1 MSDRPIE
8 IAVLMESTSVSGP
21 AKNLIEFARRAA
33 QPETGIPQIR
43 MTLVTYQRGAVES
56 EFVMAAKAAGMPV
69 VLLPESGPLDL
80 RVVGRLRT
88 ALTQLN
94 PDIIQSHNIKSHLFV
109 RLTGLRKSYPWIA
122 FNHGYT
128 AVDLKDRVYNYAD
141 RLSLPGAYR
150 VVAVCGPFAERLVAR
165 GVDRKR
171 IRIQHNSV
179 KPFVSPEPEAVESL
193 RRRHGIGKELVVL
206 CAGRLSTE
214 KGQADLLE
222 AVALMPQIADVPPF
236 RLLLAGDG
244 VERTHLE
251 QFSARLGI
259 QEKVIF
265 AGHVS
270 DMRPYYAM
278 ASMLALPSHSEGSPN
293 VVLEAL
299 AAGLAVAA
307 TTVGGVPEI
316 LEQGRTGLLVPQ
328 RNPAA
333 LGEAIAQLLRDT
345 DLRRRLGSAGQ
356 ERVMQSF
363 TPEAYRLSLTTLYR
377 SVLEE
382 YRNER
387 QLKKTNA
394 NLPCV
399 PRG

>member
-33 QPETGIPQIR
+33 QPETGIPLIR

-56 EFVMAAKAAGMPV
+56 EFVSAAKAAGMPV

-80 RVVGRLRT
+80 RVVGRLRN
-88 ALTQLN
+88 ALIRLN

-109 RLTGLRKSYPWIA
+109 RLLTGLYKSYPWIA

-128 AVDLKDRVYNYAD
+128 AVDLKDRIYNYAD
-141 RLSLPGAYR
+141 RFSLPRAYR
-150 VVAVCGPFAERLVAR
+150 VVAVCGPFGKRLIAR
-165 GVDRKR
+165 GVDRER

-179 KPFVSPEPEAVESL
+179 KPFVVPNAEAVENV
-193 RRRHGIGKELVVL
+193 RRKHGIGEELVVL

-222 AVALMPQIADVPPF
+222 AVALIAKMPDIPRF

-244 VERTHLE
+244 VERQHLE
-251 QFSARLGI
+251 QLSARLGI

-265 AGHVS
+265 AGHAS

-278 ASMLALPSHSEGSPN
+278 ASMLVLPSHSEGSPN

-316 LEQGRTGLLVPQ
+316 LEEGRTGLMVPP
-328 RNPAA
+328 RNSAA
-333 LGEAIAQLLRDT
+333 LAEATARLLRDPG
-345 DLRRRLGSAGQ
+345 LRCRLASVGQ
-356 ERVMQSF
+356 EYVMRSF

-377 SVLEE
+377 SVLDD
-382 YRNER
+382 YWND
-387 QLKKTNA
+387 T
-394 NLPCV
+394 
-399 PRG
+399 GT

>member
-33 QPETGIPQIR
+33 QPAPGIPLIR

-56 EFVMAAKAAGMPV
+56 EFVSEAKAAGMPV

-80 RVVGRLRT
+80 RVVGRLRN
-88 ALTQLN
+88 ALTRLN
-94 PDIIQSHNIKSHLFV
+94 PDIIQSHNIKSYLFV
-109 RLTGLRKSYPWIA
+109 RLTGLFKSYPWIA

-128 AVDLKDRVYNYAD
+128 AVDLKDRIYNYAD
-141 RLSLPGAYR
+141 RFSLPRAYR
-150 VVAVCGPFAERLVAR
+150 VVAVCGPFGKRLIAR
-165 GVDRKR
+165 GVDRER

-179 KPFVSPEPEAVESL
+179 KPFVVPSAEAVENV
-193 RRRHGIGKELVVL
+193 RRKHGIGEELVVL

-222 AVALMPQIADVPPF
+222 AVALIAKMPDIPRF

-244 VERTHLE
+244 VERQHLE
-251 QFSARLGI
+251 QLSARLGI

-265 AGHVS
+265 AGHAS

-278 ASMLALPSHSEGSPN
+278 ASMLVLPSHSEGSPN

-316 LEQGRTGLLVPQ
+316 LEEGRTGLMVPPQ
-328 RNPAA
+328 NSAA
-333 LGEAIAQLLRDT
+333 LAEATARLLRDPA
-345 DLRRRLGSAGQ
+345 LRCRLASVGQ
-356 ERVMQSF
+356 EYVMRSF

-377 SVLEE
+377 SVLDD
-382 YRNER
+382 YRND
-387 QLKKTNA
+387 T
-394 NLPCV
+394 
-399 PRG
+399 GT

>member
-1 MSDRPIE
+1 MSDCPIE

-33 QPETGIPQIR
+33 QPETGIPLIR
-43 MTLVTYQRGAVES
+43 MTLVTYQRAAVES
-56 EFVMAAKAAGMPV
+56 EFVSAAKAAGMPV

-80 RVVGRLRT
+80 RVVGRLRN
-88 ALTQLN
+88 ALTKLN

-109 RLTGLRKSYPWIA
+109 RLTGLYKSYPWIA

-128 AVDLKDRVYNYAD
+128 AVDLKDRIYNYAD
-141 RLSLPGAYR
+141 RFSLPRAYR
-150 VVAVCGPFAERLVAR
+150 VVAVCGPFGKRLIAR
-165 GVDRKR
+165 GVDRER

-179 KPFVSPEPEAVESL
+179 KPFVVPNAEAVENV
-193 RRRHGIGKELVVL
+193 RRKHGIGEELVVL

-222 AVALMPQIADVPPF
+222 AVALIAKMPDIPRF

-244 VERTHLE
+244 VERQHLE
-251 QFSARLGI
+251 QLSARLGI

-265 AGHVS
+265 AGHAS

-278 ASMLALPSHSEGSPN
+278 ASMLVLPSHSEGSPN

-307 TTVGGVPEI
+307 TAVGGVPEI
-316 LEQGRTGLLVPQ
+316 LEEGRTGLMVPPG
-328 RNPAA
+328 NSAA
-333 LGEAIAQLLRDT
+333 LANATARLLRDPG
-345 DLRRRLGSAGQ
+345 LRCRLASVGQ
-356 ERVMQSF
+356 EYVMRSF
-363 TPEAYRLSLTTLYR
+363 TAETYRLSLTTLYR
-377 SVLEE
+377 SVLDD
-382 YRNER
+382 YRND
-387 QLKKTNA
+387 T
-394 NLPCV
+394 
-399 PRG
+399 GT

>member
-33 QPETGIPQIR
+33 QPETGIPLIR

-56 EFVMAAKAAGMPV
+56 EFVSAAKAAGMPV

-80 RVVGRLRT
+80 RVVGRLRN
-88 ALTQLN
+88 ALTGLK

-109 RLTGLRKSYPWIA
+109 RLTGLYKSYPWIA

-128 AVDLKDRVYNYAD
+128 AVDLKDRIYNYAD
-141 RLSLPGAYR
+141 RFSLPRAYR
-150 VVAVCGPFAERLVAR
+150 VVAVCGPFGRRLIAR
-165 GVDRKR
+165 GVDCER

-179 KPFVSPEPEAVESL
+179 KPFVVPNAEAVENV
-193 RRRHGIGKELVVL
+193 RRKHGIGEELVVL

-222 AVALMPQIADVPPF
+222 AVALIAKMPDIPRF

-244 VERTHLE
+244 VERQHLE
-251 QFSARLGI
+251 QLSARLGI

-265 AGHVS
+265 AGHAS

-278 ASMLALPSHSEGSPN
+278 ASMLVLPSHSEGSPN

-316 LEQGRTGLLVPQ
+316 LEEGRTGLMVPP
-328 RNPAA
+328 RNSAA
-333 LGEAIAQLLRDT
+333 LAEATARLLRDPG
-345 DLRRRLGSAGQ
+345 LRCRLASVGQ
-356 ERVMQSF
+356 EYVMRSF
-363 TPEAYRLSLTTLYR
+363 TPETYRLSLTTLYR
-377 SVLEE
+377 SVLDD
-382 YRNER
+382 YRNY
-387 QLKKTNA
+387 T
-394 NLPCV
+394 
-399 PRG
+399 GT

>member
-33 QPETGIPQIR
+33 QPETGIPLIR

-56 EFVMAAKAAGMPV
+56 EFVSAAKAAGMPV

-80 RVVGRLRT
+80 RVVGRLRN
-88 ALTQLN
+88 ALTRLN

-109 RLTGLRKSYPWIA
+109 RLTGLFKSYPWIA

-128 AVDLKDRVYNYAD
+128 AVDLKDRIYNYAD
-141 RLSLPGAYR
+141 RFSLPRAYR
-150 VVAVCGPFAERLVAR
+150 VVAVCGPFGKRLIAR
-165 GVDRKR
+165 GVDRER

-179 KPFVSPEPEAVESL
+179 KPFVVPNAEAVENV
-193 RRRHGIGKELVVL
+193 RRKHGIGEELVVL

-222 AVALMPQIADVPPF
+222 AVALIAKMPDIPRF

-244 VERTHLE
+244 VERQHLE
-251 QFSARLGI
+251 QLSARLGI

-265 AGHVS
+265 AGHAS

-278 ASMLALPSHSEGSPN
+278 ASMLVLPSHSEGSPN

-316 LEQGRTGLLVPQ
+316 LEEGRTGLMVPP
-328 RNPAA
+328 RNSAA
-333 LGEAIAQLLRDT
+333 LAEATARLLRDPG
-345 DLRRRLGSAGQ
+345 LRCRLASVGQ
-356 ERVMQSF
+356 EYVMRSF

-377 SVLEE
+377 SVLDD
-382 YRNER
+382 YRND
-387 QLKKTNA
+387 T
-394 NLPCV
+394 
-399 PRG
+399 GT

>member
-33 QPETGIPQIR
+33 QPETGIPLIR

-56 EFVMAAKAAGMPV
+56 EFVSAAKAAGMPV

-80 RVVGRLRT
+80 RVVGRLRN
-88 ALTQLN
+88 ALTRLN

-109 RLTGLRKSYPWIA
+109 RLTGLYKSYPWIA

-128 AVDLKDRVYNYAD
+128 AVDLKDRIYNYAD
-141 RLSLPGAYR
+141 RFSLPSAYR
-150 VVAVCGPFAERLVAR
+150 VVAVCGPFGKRLIAR
-165 GVDRKR
+165 GVDRER

-179 KPFVSPEPEAVESL
+179 KPFVVPNAEAVENV
-193 RRRHGIGKELVVL
+193 RRKHGIGEELVVL

-214 KGQADLLE
+214 KGHADLLE
-222 AVALMPQIADVPPF
+222 AVALITKMADIPRF

-244 VERTHLE
+244 VERQHLE
-251 QFSARLGI
+251 QLSARLGI

-265 AGHVS
+265 AGHAS

-299 AAGLAVAA
+299 AAGLAVVA

-316 LEQGRTGLLVPQ
+316 LEEGRTGLMVPP
-328 RNPAA
+328 RNSAA
-333 LGEAIAQLLRDT
+333 LAEATARLLRDPG
-345 DLRRRLGSAGQ
+345 LRCRLASVGQ
-356 ERVMQSF
+356 EYVMRSF
-363 TPEAYRLSLTTLYR
+363 TPETYRLSLTTLYR
-377 SVLEE
+377 SVLDD
-382 YRNER
+382 YR
-387 QLKKTNA
+387 TDT
-394 NLPCV
+394 
-399 PRG
+399 GT